1 MMPIPCI
8 DSALAYSNADKFH
21 SNLGEIM
28 AKPLNAQL
36 DKIISGY
43 LIQRE
48 HHLSD
53 YGKIYLKN
61 LEKDIH
67 TIINFD

>member
-1 MMPIPCI
+1 
-8 DSALAYSNADKFH
+8 
-21 SNLGEIM
+21 M

-36 DKIISGY
+36 DKIIAGY
-43 LIQRE
+43 LVQRE

-67 TIINFD
+67 TIINFG